1 MGFRGGGISWGS
13 LDKRRRVWYSICVDF
28 RLSNCRLAVGLK
40 PDKYD
45 ETVMLAGG
53 HMGPP
58 LQAYFIV

>member
-1 MGFRGGGISWGS
+1 MWVI
-13 LDKRRRVWYSICVDF
+13 VEIVSI
-28 RLSNCRLAVGLK
+28 SNCSLAVGLK

-45 ETVMLAGG
+45 EIVMLAGG